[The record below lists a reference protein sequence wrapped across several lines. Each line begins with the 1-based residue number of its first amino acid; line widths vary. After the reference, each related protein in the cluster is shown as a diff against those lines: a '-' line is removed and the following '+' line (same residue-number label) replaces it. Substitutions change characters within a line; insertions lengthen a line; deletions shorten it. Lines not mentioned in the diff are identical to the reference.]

1 MITAIL
7 VEDEPVIARGLS
19 MLLKAH
25 ADIRILSV
33 CETGKQG
40 LSAILQ
46 MKPDLVFF
54 DIEMPGMN
62 GLDML
67 KTLQNNNPCLFEDTI
82 FIVLSGYSNFD
93 YVREALRLKVK
104 EYLLKPITIEALDK
118 ILDSV
123 REDLAEKML
132 QKQRKYIED
141 VLFHHTMDKAFPNP
155 LHGCTCYILN
165 LFHGTLHRTTYQEN
179 YSSEAAFW
187 TSYAFPDILRPLE
200 EKYHLILLPIQS
212 FYDNELLLAIIT
224 ETAAHRFSSVW
235 SLVTDIYNYFGASKN
250 IITSIL
256 SRPYANGD
264 NLHNALN
271 ELRLEAVSSCIFG
284 FSSCHRVGDSKAKEI
299 MVSESVCRFS
309 GPLSGASDVLSAKA
323 ILHSMIQSWRHS
335 RATQLQLSADLHY
348 LFGILSQSASR
359 DIGSFPDA
367 GTLLASVQN
376 YPELEEAL
384 TRDVTMLLFP
394 ESSRLPQSPAELSA
408 AVKEWLDMNYA
419 EDISFRTLTELF
431 GYNEKY
437 ISSVFKTAYGITPV
451 SYLGNLRI
459 ENAKVLMTHNPELAL
474 RRVAAA
480 VGFRDSYYFSKVF
493 KAHEGISPSAYQQ
506 KIQGLK

>member
-1 MITAIL
+1 MLTAIL

-25 ADIRILSV
+25 PDIQILSV
-33 CETGKQG
+33 CENGKQG
-40 LSAILQ
+40 LSAILR

-67 KTLQNNNPCLFEDTI
+67 RALRNNDRCLFEDTI

-104 EYLLKPITIEALDK
+104 DYLLKPITIEALDK

-123 REDLAEKML
+123 RKDLAKKML
-132 QKQRKYIED
+132 QKQKKYLED
-141 VLFHHTMDKAFPNP
+141 VLFHHAIDKTLPNP
-155 LHGCTCYILN
+155 LHGCTCYIMS
-165 LFHGTLHRTTYQEN
+165 LFHGTLHRNTYQAN

-187 TSYAFPDILRPLE
+187 TAYNFSDIRLPLE
-200 EKYHLILLPIQS
+200 EKYHLTLLPLQN
-212 FYDNELLLAIIT
+212 FYDNELLLAVIT
-224 ETAAHRFSSVW
+224 ENTSHRFSSIW
-235 SLVTDIYNYFGASKN
+235 NLVMDIYNYYDASKN

-256 SRPYANGD
+256 SRSYANGA
-264 NLHNALN
+264 NMHNALN
-271 ELRLEAVSSCIFG
+271 ELRLEAVSSCVFG
-284 FSSCHRVGDSKAKEI
+284 VSSCHRVGDYKAKEI
-299 MVSESVCRFS
+299 TVSESVCRFS
-309 GPLSGASDVLSAKA
+309 SSLSGASDAPSAKA
-323 ILHSMIQSWRHS
+323 VLHSIVQSWRHS
-335 RATQLQLSADLHY
+335 RVTQLQLSADLHY
-348 LFGILSQSASR
+348 LFGLLSQTASR

-367 GTLLASVQN
+367 GALLASVQN

-394 ESSRLPQSPAELSA
+394 ESSRLPQSPAELAA

-419 EDISFRTLTELF
+419 ENISFRTLTEIY

-437 ISSVFKTAYGITPV
+437 ISSVFKTSYGITPV

-459 ENAKVLMTHNPELAL
+459 ENAKLLMAHNPELTL

-506 KIQGLK
+506 RMQGL

>member
-1 MITAIL
+1 MLTAIL

-25 ADIRILSV
+25 PDIQILSV
-33 CETGKQG
+33 CENGKQG
-40 LSAILQ
+40 LSAILR

-67 KTLQNNNPCLFEDTI
+67 RALRNNDRCLFEDTI

-123 REDLAEKML
+123 REDLAKKML

-187 TSYAFPDILRPLE
+187 TSYNFPDILRPLE
-200 EKYHLILLPIQS
+200 EKYQLILLPLQS

-394 ESSRLPQSPAELSA
+394 ESSRLPQSPAELAA

-419 EDISFRTLTELF
+419 ENISFRTLTEIY

-437 ISSVFKTAYGITPV
+437 ISSVFKTSYGITPV

-459 ENAKVLMTHNPELAL
+459 ENAKLLMAHNPELTL
-474 RRVAAA
+474 RRVTAA

-493 KAHEGISPSAYQQ
+493 KAHEGISPSAYRQRM
-506 KIQGLK
+506 QGL

>member
-1 MITAIL
+1 MLTAIL

-33 CETGKQG
+33 CENGKQG

-67 KTLQNNNPCLFEDTI
+67 KALQNNNPCLFEDTI

-104 EYLLKPITIEALDK
+104 EYLLKPITIEALEK

-187 TSYAFPDILRPLE
+187 TSYNFPDILRPLE
-200 EKYHLILLPIQS
+200 EKYQLILLPLQS

-264 NLHNALN
+264 DLHNALN
-271 ELRLEAVSSCIFG
+271 ELRLEAVSSCVFG